1 MIELDENDIKAV
13 ASSRF
18 FRKTWKKA
26 LAVVLLFFGV
36 VILAGV
42 LGLPILGYTVMG
54 LFLVAYILFFRM
66 QVKAEK
72 TLVQEW
78 RQGQQETA

>member
-1 MIELDENDIKAV
+1 MIELDEHDIKAV
-13 ASSRF
+13 ASGRF

-26 LAVVLLFFGV
+26 LAVVLLFFGA

-42 LGLPILGYTVMG
+42 LWLPILGYTVVG